1 MKTMNNLNKTKI
13 FFLVI
18 AAITITSCNNDDE
31 PVNEEEVIT
40 TVTTTLTG
48 GGQVITLTS
57 KDLDGVD
64 GPNAPE
70 FTATRDLDGD
80 GPNAPVIIPS
90 GNLAA
95 NTIYSGAV
103 TFLNET
109 QSPAEDI
116 TVEVEEEGVDH
127 QVFYQL
133 SAGLGTITYTDTD
146 LDLNGKPIGL
156 TFTLTTGN
164 AGTGNLTATLRHLPN
179 KSGLGVASGD
189 ITNAGG
195 STDAEVTYP
204 VWVN

>member
-1 MKTMNNLNKTKI
+1 MKYLNQTKTLLLSATALFI
-13 FFLVI
+13 V
-18 AAITITSCNNDDE
+18 SCSNDDNG

-57 KDLDGVD
+57 
-64 GPNAPE
+64 
-70 FTATRDLDGD
+70 RDLDGD
-80 GPNAPVIIPS
+80 GTDTPVVTAS
-90 GNLAA
+90 GNLTA
-95 NTIYSGAV
+95 NTSYTGTV

-116 TVEVEEEGVDH
+116 TVEVEEEGEEH

-133 SAGLGTITYTDTD
+133 PAALGAVTYTD

-156 TFTLTTGN
+156 AFTLTTGN
-164 AGTGNLTATLRHLPN
+164 AGTGNLTVTLKHLPN
-179 KSGLGVASGD
+179 KSAAGVAAGD

-195 STDAEVTYP
+195 ATDALVTYP
-204 VWVN
+204 VTVN

>member
-1 MKTMNNLNKTKI
+1 M
-13 FFLVI
+13 FLV
-18 AAITITSCNNDDE
+18 SCSNDDNG

-57 KDLDGVD
+57 
-64 GPNAPE
+64 
-70 FTATRDLDGD
+70 RDLDGD
-80 GPNAPVIIPS
+80 GPEAPVVTAS
-90 GNLAA
+90 GNLA
-95 NTIYSGAV
+95 TSTTYSGAI

-109 QSPAEDI
+109 QSPVGDI

-133 SAGLGTITYTDTD
+133 PAGLGTINYTD

-164 AGTGNLTATLRHLPN
+164 AGTGNLTVTLRHLPN
-179 KSGLGVASGD
+179 KSASGVATGD

-195 STDAEVTYP
+195 ATDALVTYP
-204 VWVN
+204 VTVN